1 MLIWQLQ
8 IENGLITFG
17 KRNSSK
23 TIQEIVNHSEL
34 EICFAEGNTVMNEQ
48 TIIQKEGNAIK
59 PDRIVVVKKRG
70 FPIIKQEY
78 TMQNTSNN

>member
-34 EICFAEGNTVMNEQ
+34 NVLQRKYGDE
-48 TIIQKEGNAIK
+48 
-59 PDRIVVVKKRG
+59 
-70 FPIIKQEY
+70 
-78 TMQNTSNN
+78 